1 MGDLA
6 ALVMTNAHEPS
17 HRLITNMWWLF
28 AALCAYA
35 ACLIFAVVVI
45 LRAKRKAKKA
55 APAEPAI
62 ETLEEV
68 AP

>member
-1 MGDLA
+1 MPDLT
-6 ALVMTNAHEPS
+6 ALVMTDDPS
-17 HRLITNMWWLF
+17 PQTITNMWRLL
-28 AALCAYA
+28 AALCAYT

-45 LRAKRKAKKA
+45 LRAKQKAKKA

-68 AP
+68 A